1 MGESSPEAQPLTTI
15 DDVTPEWLSTA
26 LSTEICSFTHSKIGT
41 GQMSNTFRLTLTYAT
56 PSPSNPDTLILKLAS
71 LSPTVRKAAL
81 SYGFYE
87 REVRFYRDLAP
98 ELNLGSASKCYF
110 AAFDPLD
117 GRFSLLLKDAGL
129 DAQVGDDL
137 VGASKEQAFA
147 AVREI
152 ARFHGEVLRM
162 SKRGVFKE
170 MHWLKRIQMSGAVLG
185 LMFGGFYQRFFGKE
199 GIEQED
205 WELMRKY
212 VLAFDDWQ
220 DKRTG
225 ARWEEGQAM
234 GLNHCDFRMDNIL
247 FGEDGK
253 LTIVDWQTLQAGPVV
268 SDLAYFVGSSLKTED
283 RREWMEEL
291 VGVYVDGI
299 GEGTSVDRSVV
310 MEGLRQRCW
319 VGVLGAIV
327 GAMVSQRSERGD
339 EMLLEMMRRS
349 CGLVKDLDA
358 AATLPKGGTRW
369 GNWLVFIMSVLGRGL
384 ELTGRWG

>member
-170 MHWLKRIQMSGAVLG
+170 MHWLKRIQMSG
-185 LMFGGFYQRFFGKE
+185 
-199 GIEQED
+199 
-205 WELMRKY
+205 
-212 VLAFDDWQ
+212 
-220 DKRTG
+220 
-225 ARWEEGQAM
+225 
-234 GLNHCDFRMDNIL
+234 
-247 FGEDGK
+247 
-253 LTIVDWQTLQAGPVV
+253 
-268 SDLAYFVGSSLKTED
+268 
-283 RREWMEEL
+283 
-291 VGVYVDGI
+291 
-299 GEGTSVDRSVV
+299 
-310 MEGLRQRCW
+310 
-319 VGVLGAIV
+319 V
-327 GAMVSQRSERGD
+327 GAYVWGFLSEVFWERGD
-339 EMLLEMMRRS
+339 RAG
-349 CGLVKDLDA
+349 GLGVDEKVC
-358 AATLPKGGTRW
+358 TS
-369 GNWLVFIMSVLGRGL
+369 I
-384 ELTGRWG
+384 